1 MVFINWTQITCI
13 HFHAEQDC
21 ILIEAYIRFIGS
33 LYGDFNPN
41 NSRKRVR
48 KILSL
53 AERGH
58 LLLLLSEVSVCID
71 KKNPVLYDHFN
82 RGGIVKTFERQFI
95 YLKLN

>member
-1 MVFINWTQITCI
+1 MTCI

-33 LYGDFNPN
+33 SYGDFNPN

-58 LLLLLSEVSVCID
+58 QLLLSEVSVCID
-71 KKNPVLYDHFN
+71 KRNCTL
-82 RGGIVKTFERQFI
+82 
-95 YLKLN
+95 